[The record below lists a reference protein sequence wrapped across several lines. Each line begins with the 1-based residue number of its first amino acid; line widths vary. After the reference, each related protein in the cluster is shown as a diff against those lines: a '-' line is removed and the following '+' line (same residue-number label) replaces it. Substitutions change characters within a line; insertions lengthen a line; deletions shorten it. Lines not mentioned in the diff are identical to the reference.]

1 MEASE
6 IEQARKKQYIHKR
19 AEDIRASWLLFCL
32 VGIPVL
38 IVYPFLLV
46 WYWIKNDEEERNES
60 L

>member
-46 WYWIKNDEEERNES
+46 WYWIKGD
-60 L
+60 